1 MTNYP
6 LLDIFLSTLYFFIW
20 ILWIMLL
27 FWILMDIFRS
37 DDLSGWGKA
46 GWVIFV
52 IILPFLGVFV
62 YLIARPRGPA
72 MQAITVAPGEP
83 GSVDLTDMPEPPGQ
97 DGPVVV
103 RTQAIGVCGTD
114 LEIINGEY
122 GWAPPGEE
130 RLIIG
135 HESIGDVIE
144 AEPGT

>member
-62 YLIARPRGPA
+62 YLIARGKSMGERQVRDA
-72 MQAITVAPGEP
+72 QARDDQFRAYVKDAASE
-83 GSVDLTDMPEPPGQ
+83 GQ
-97 DGPVVV
+97 SQSDELAKLAGLH
-103 RTQAIGVCGTD
+103 QQGVLSD
-114 LEIINGEY
+114 QEF
-122 GWAPPGEE
+122 
-130 RLIIG
+130 
-135 HESIGDVIE
+135 E
-144 AEPGT
+144 AAKAKVLAA

>member
-6 LLDIFLSTLYFFIW
+6 LLDIFLSTLYFFLW

-62 YLIARPRGPA
+62 YLIARGKSMGERQVRDA
-72 MQAITVAPGEP
+72 QARDDQFRAYVKDAA
-83 GSVDLTDMPEPPGQ
+83 GSGQ
-97 DGPVVV
+97 SQSDELAKLAGLH
-103 RTQAIGVCGTD
+103 QQGVLSD
-114 LEIINGEY
+114 QEF
-122 GWAPPGEE
+122 
-130 RLIIG
+130 
-135 HESIGDVIE
+135 E
-144 AEPGT
+144 AAKAKVLAA

>member
-37 DDLSGWGKA
+37 DDLGGWGKA

-62 YLIARPRGPA
+62 YLIARGKSMGER
-72 MQAITVAPGEP
+72 QARDAQARDEQFRAYVKDAA
-83 GSVDLTDMPEPPGQ
+83 SDGQ
-97 DGPVVV
+97 SQSDELAKLAGLH
-103 RTQAIGVCGTD
+103 QQGVLSD
-114 LEIINGEY
+114 QEFAAAKAKIL
-122 GWAPPGEE
+122 A
-130 RLIIG
+130 
-135 HESIGDVIE
+135 
-144 AEPGT
+144 A

>member
-37 DDLSGWGKA
+37 DDLGGWGKA

-62 YLIARPRGPA
+62 YLIARGHSMGER
-72 MQAITVAPGEP
+72 QARDAQARDDQFRAYVKDAAG
-83 GSVDLTDMPEPPGQ
+83 PGQ
-97 DGPVVV
+97 SQSDELAKLAGLH
-103 RTQAIGVCGTD
+103 QQGVLSD
-114 LEIINGEY
+114 QEF
-122 GWAPPGEE
+122 
-130 RLIIG
+130 
-135 HESIGDVIE
+135 E
-144 AEPGT
+144 AAKAKVLAA

>member
-37 DDLSGWGKA
+37 DYLGGWGKA

-62 YLIARPRGPA
+62 YLIARGKSMGERQVRDA
-72 MQAITVAPGEP
+72 QARDDQFRAYVKDAAG
-83 GSVDLTDMPEPPGQ
+83 PGQ
-97 DGPVVV
+97 SQSDELAKLAGLH
-103 RTQAIGVCGTD
+103 QQGVLSD
-114 LEIINGEY
+114 QEF
-122 GWAPPGEE
+122 
-130 RLIIG
+130 
-135 HESIGDVIE
+135 E
-144 AEPGT
+144 AAKAKVLAA

>member
-37 DDLSGWGKA
+37 DDLGGWGKA

-62 YLIARPRGPA
+62 YLIARGKSMGERQVRDA
-72 MQAITVAPGEP
+72 QARDDQFRAYVKDAA
-83 GSVDLTDMPEPPGQ
+83 SDGQ
-97 DGPVVV
+97 SQSDELAKLAGLH
-103 RTQAIGVCGTD
+103 QQGVLSD
-114 LEIINGEY
+114 QEFAAAKAKIL
-122 GWAPPGEE
+122 A
-130 RLIIG
+130 
-135 HESIGDVIE
+135 
-144 AEPGT
+144 A

>member
-62 YLIARPRGPA
+62 YLIARGKSMGER
-72 MQAITVAPGEP
+72 QARDAQARDEQFRAYVKDAA
-83 GSVDLTDMPEPPGQ
+83 SDGQ
-97 DGPVVV
+97 SQSDELAKLAGLH
-103 RTQAIGVCGTD
+103 QQGVLSD
-114 LEIINGEY
+114 QEFAAAKAKIL
-122 GWAPPGEE
+122 A
-130 RLIIG
+130 
-135 HESIGDVIE
+135 
-144 AEPGT
+144 A

>member
-62 YLIARPRGPA
+62 YLIARGHSMGER
-72 MQAITVAPGEP
+72 QARDAQARDDQFRAYVKDAA
-83 GSVDLTDMPEPPGQ
+83 GSGQ
-97 DGPVVV
+97 SQSDELAKLAGLH
-103 RTQAIGVCGTD
+103 QQGVLSD
-114 LEIINGEY
+114 QEF
-122 GWAPPGEE
+122 
-130 RLIIG
+130 
-135 HESIGDVIE
+135 E
-144 AEPGT
+144 AAKAKVLAA

>member
-6 LLDIFLSTLYFFIW
+6 LLDIFLSTLYFFLW

-62 YLIARPRGPA
+62 YLIARGKSMGER
-72 MQAITVAPGEP
+72 QARDAQARDDQFRAYVKDAA
-83 GSVDLTDMPEPPGQ
+83 SDGQ
-97 DGPVVV
+97 SQSDELAKLAGLH
-103 RTQAIGVCGTD
+103 QQGVLSD
-114 LEIINGEY
+114 QEFAAAKAKIL
-122 GWAPPGEE
+122 A
-130 RLIIG
+130 
-135 HESIGDVIE
+135 
-144 AEPGT
+144 A

>member
-52 IILPFLGVFV
+52 IILPFRGVFV
-62 YLIARPRGPA
+62 YLIARGKSMGER
-72 MQAITVAPGEP
+72 QARDAQARDDQFRAYVKDAA
-83 GSVDLTDMPEPPGQ
+83 SDGQ
-97 DGPVVV
+97 SQSDELAKLAGLH
-103 RTQAIGVCGTD
+103 QQGVLSD
-114 LEIINGEY
+114 QEFAAAKAKIL
-122 GWAPPGEE
+122 A
-130 RLIIG
+130 
-135 HESIGDVIE
+135 
-144 AEPGT
+144 A

>member
-62 YLIARPRGPA
+62 YLIARGHSMGERQARDDRACEQRQTGKRCGCQSPRPCSPHGHDLSPA
-72 MQAITVAPGEP
+72 G
-83 GSVDLTDMPEPPGQ
+83 
-97 DGPVVV
+97 
-103 RTQAIGVCGTD
+103 
-114 LEIINGEY
+114 
-122 GWAPPGEE
+122 
-130 RLIIG
+130 
-135 HESIGDVIE
+135 
-144 AEPGT
+144 

>member
-62 YLIARPRGPA
+62 YLIARGHSMGERQQRDA
-72 MQAITVAPGEP
+72 QARDDQFRAYVKDAA
-83 GSVDLTDMPEPPGQ
+83 GSGQ
-97 DGPVVV
+97 SQSDELAKLAGLH
-103 RTQAIGVCGTD
+103 QQGVLSD
-114 LEIINGEY
+114 QEF
-122 GWAPPGEE
+122 
-130 RLIIG
+130 
-135 HESIGDVIE
+135 E
-144 AEPGT
+144 AAKAKVLAA

>member
-37 DDLSGWGKA
+37 DDLGGWGKA

-62 YLIARPRGPA
+62 YLIARGKSMGER
-72 MQAITVAPGEP
+72 QARDAQARDDQFRAYVKDAA
-83 GSVDLTDMPEPPGQ
+83 SDGQ
-97 DGPVVV
+97 SQSDELAKLAGLH
-103 RTQAIGVCGTD
+103 QQGVLSD
-114 LEIINGEY
+114 QEFAAAKAKIL
-122 GWAPPGEE
+122 A
-130 RLIIG
+130 
-135 HESIGDVIE
+135 
-144 AEPGT
+144 A